1 MKPRPL
7 LVCLLAIIAAGCAS
21 GSARTRSSGPSEDVT
36 ASDLRNPNE
45 TMERALERRVPG
57 LIAKRNSAGELVLL
71 IRGTSSYAGNDSP
84 PLYIVNGLPF
94 QAGPGGGLTGLD
106 VEDIAT
112 IKVLKGS
119 EAVIYG
125 IDAADGVIVITTKKG
140 GRR

>member
-7 LVCLLAIIAAGCAS
+7 LTCLIAVLAAGCAS
-21 GSARTRSSGPSEDVT
+21 GGARTGAPDTSDVT
-36 ASDLRNPNE
+36 SADLRNPNE

-57 LIAKRNSAGELVLL
+57 LIAKRNAAGELVLL
-71 IRGTSSYAGNDSP
+71 IRGSSSYGGYDSP
-84 PLYIVNGLPF
+84 PLYIVNNLPF
-94 QAGPGGGLTGLD
+94 QAGPNGGLTGID

-125 IDAADGVIVITTKKG
+125 IDAANGVIVITTKQG
-140 GRR
+140 GKR